1 MHEQAEALV
10 RIAMLFPGLPVV
22 TALQQ
27 SAKRARNGSA
37 EKQAAAADPEL
48 LLVLEQSLNLIPPN
62 DSRWSCSCSNCIMAT
77 PGTAQSQLYRL
88 IRASRACTWPVT
100 CSLSMSTLCW
110 FVLGYPRFCVS
121 SGGSVNS
128 TWLKWSWPLLL
139 NLHLGRSDAWSY
151 LSQLHPLL
159 CAACV
164 FDALQ
169 V

>member
-100 CSLSMSTLCW
+100 CSLRLSTLCW
-110 FVLGYPRFCVS
+110 FCARLPQILCEQRGQSEQYMAQVELAAPVERPAPR
-121 SGGSVNS
+121 
-128 TWLKWSWPLLL
+128 P
-139 NLHLGRSDAWSY
+139 R
-151 LSQLHPLL
+151 
-159 CAACV
+159 
-164 FDALQ
+164 
-169 V
+169 